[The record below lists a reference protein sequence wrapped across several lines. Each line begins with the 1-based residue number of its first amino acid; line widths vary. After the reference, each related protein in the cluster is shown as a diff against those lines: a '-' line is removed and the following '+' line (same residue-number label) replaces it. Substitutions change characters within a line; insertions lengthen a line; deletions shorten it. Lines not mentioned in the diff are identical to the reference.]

1 MDMDIHGMLRPQLT
15 INSASMPGFN
25 ADQSTVGSEH
35 RRAGP
40 PHLQQTH
47 WFPGSQAVT
56 YGPYDPI
63 PEFGNSDAFVNQ
75 ADEIDRHRQLLSG
88 RTPIPGAPFAG
99 SSMYDDR
106 NNELRKNLTDLYDS
120 TGAAPVIPTSA
131 DYAFASNYFGRPI
144 RVPSTLDG
152 ALATSPATTYLD
164 HSLSSPPTSG
174 PPSLT
179 FRSPARSRS
188 SSSDEN
194 NFFSPTPTPSRGMIA
209 PPQRRAVSLLD
220 PTIPGIPGISGLSGP
235 HPIQPPSFN
244 YIEGLR
250 QRAPDVFHPIA
261 SAERRGLPSGLTV
274 QQRLSNRPRAISAAV
289 PALSRFPESLTMV
302 EEESDWENDG

>member
-1 MDMDIHGMLRPQLT
+1 MQASFDVALKSGEGHCSCSTSETRVARHKSCTAFLHSRAAHYSLPVSPTLPFHRSKHNLHPRIILSKHISLFAFLCVFEPRQPVASMDMDIHGMLRPQLT

-99 SSMYDDR
+99 
-106 NNELRKNLTDLYDS
+106 L
-120 TGAAPVIPTSA
+120 
-131 DYAFASNYFGRPI
+131 
-144 RVPSTLDG
+144 
-152 ALATSPATTYLD
+152 
-164 HSLSSPPTSG
+164 SL
-174 PPSLT
+174 
-179 FRSPARSRS
+179 
-188 SSSDEN
+188 
-194 NFFSPTPTPSRGMIA
+194 IH
-209 PPQRRAVSLLD
+209 
-220 PTIPGIPGISGLSGP
+220 I
-235 HPIQPPSFN
+235 
-244 YIEGLR
+244 
-250 QRAPDVFHPIA
+250 
-261 SAERRGLPSGLTV
+261 
-274 QQRLSNRPRAISAAV
+274 
-289 PALSRFPESLTMV
+289 
-302 EEESDWENDG
+302 